1 LGGDPAD
8 KIYFGF
14 VNMPVR
20 KMLQQ
25 IIKGKNIEF
34 FFQQVG
40 PLRTNT
46 F

>member
-1 LGGDPAD
+1 
-8 KIYFGF
+8 
-14 VNMPVR
+14 MPVG

-25 IIKGKNIEF
+25 IIKNKNVEF

-40 PLRTNT
+40 PLRANT